1 MEGRKLKPIEKEKK
15 SKKKHV
21 KEYTRSY
28 GRNKSKY
35 TIYHNKC
42 QWANIAISK
51 TESQFAL
58 KKNSSILL
66 REGIGKAWHRG
77 KVKGWKIHTK
87 QI

>member
-58 KKNSSILL
+58 KKTALFYL
-66 REGIGKAWHRG
+66 EKALVRHGIEEK
-77 KVKGWKIHTK
+77 
-87 QI
+87 